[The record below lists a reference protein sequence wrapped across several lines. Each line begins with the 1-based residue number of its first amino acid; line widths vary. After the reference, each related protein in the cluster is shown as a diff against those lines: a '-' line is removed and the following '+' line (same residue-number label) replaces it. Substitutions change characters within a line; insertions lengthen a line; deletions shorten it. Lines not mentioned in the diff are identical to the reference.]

1 VVERRSGQRRNVE
14 RRQHAPGDAI
24 DVTRLEHE
32 NLCRQVD
39 EVLRMLRR
47 IEAEAQRQLLR
58 IERIETAIVGQRE
71 SA

>member
-1 VVERRSGQRRNVE
+1 MVERRSRQRRNVE
-14 RRQHAPGDAI
+14 RRQHAPGDSV

-47 IEAEAQRQLLR
+47 VEAELQRQQQR
-58 IERIETAIVGQRE
+58 IERIETAIDGQRE

>member
-1 VVERRSGQRRNVE
+1 VVERRSRERRNVE
-14 RRQHAPGDAI
+14 RRQEPPGHSI

-32 NLCRQVD
+32 NLCQQVD

-47 IEAEAQRQLLR
+47 IEAELQRQQQR
-58 IERIETAIVGQRE
+58 IERIEALIDTRRE

>member
-1 VVERRSGQRRNVE
+1 
-14 RRQHAPGDAI
+14 
-24 DVTRLEHE
+24 
-32 NLCRQVD
+32 
-39 EVLRMLRR
+39 MLRR

>member
-1 VVERRSGQRRNVE
+1 ME
-14 RRQHAPGDAI
+14 RRQKPAGYSI

-32 NLCRQVD
+32 NLCQQVD

-47 IEAEAQRQLLR
+47 IEAELQRQQQR
-58 IERIETAIVGQRE
+58 IERIEALIDTRRE

>member
-1 VVERRSGQRRNVE
+1 MVERRSRQRRNVE
-14 RRQHAPGDAI
+14 RRQRAPGDSI

-39 EVLRMLRR
+39 DVLRMLRR
-47 IEAEAQRQLLR
+47 IEAELQRQQQR
-58 IERIETAIVGQRE
+58 IERIETAIDGERE